1 MMVDMMMMMMGND
14 SGKFCWQQLLGKN
27 PLQAL

>member
-1 MMVDMMMMMMGND
+1 MMVDMMMMMGND